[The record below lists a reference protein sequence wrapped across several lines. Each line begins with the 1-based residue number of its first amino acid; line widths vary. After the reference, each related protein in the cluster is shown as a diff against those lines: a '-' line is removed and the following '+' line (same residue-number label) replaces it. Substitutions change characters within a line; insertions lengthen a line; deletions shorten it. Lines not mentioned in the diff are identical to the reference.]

1 MINLEEIKVDL
12 EINLKPH
19 RYQHTLRVAEVS
31 QKYAKYYGLNEEKA
45 YLAGLLHDCSKGRE
59 EFYIEKYKEQWLEF
73 LKNHKDEDIENIN
86 LLHGYTGYIVAKEK
100 YKVYDIEIL
109 NAIMYHSTGR
119 KDMSDLEKI
128 VLLADKIEPGRE
140 YPGVDDIRL
149 KAKENLNL
157 GLFLSTNRSLEY
169 LLNKNEY
176 ISLNTIKLRNQLI
189 NLRGQYID

>member
-1 MINLEEIKVDL
+1 MMNLEEIKADL

-19 RYQHTLRVAEVS
+19 RYQHTLRVAEIS
-31 QKYAKYYGLNEEKA
+31 KKYAKHYGLDEAKA

-128 VLLADKIEPGRE
+128 VLLADKIEPGRK

-169 LLNKNEY
+169 LLKKNEY

>member
-1 MINLEEIKVDL
+1 MINLEEIKADL